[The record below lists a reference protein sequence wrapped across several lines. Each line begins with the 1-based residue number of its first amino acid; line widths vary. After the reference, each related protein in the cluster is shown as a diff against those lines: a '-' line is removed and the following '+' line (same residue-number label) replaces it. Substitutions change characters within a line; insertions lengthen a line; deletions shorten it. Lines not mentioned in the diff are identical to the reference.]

1 MKFFEHLRKKG
12 QSGQSLVI
20 LALGFLALLGFV
32 GIVTDVSV
40 LFIRYSTLSR
50 AVDAA
55 AVAAAGQMRRVADP
69 TPGHDEAISVANL
82 NLAARQFIEVY
93 GLNPKSVIVET
104 CRAQEVGRDPNGNP
118 IDENGQPL
126 FNSDGS
132 VNGAADQT
140 VVKNYQQL
148 CTPDELKLV
157 RVTAQIDA
165 PTIFLR
171 LLGYPTVTLTD
182 TAISQT
188 AVLDVVLI
196 FDVSDAMVN
205 ETTYADWD
213 NIPGA
218 AAAGLNPK
226 QGVIYMPPYIGQ
238 QDVSGDKDGTVPN
251 QPTGAWQYMGEHTE
265 TFLNTLIAPDPT
277 FSLPLDPNI
286 ADRTIAFE
294 PNPDAPSGYQL
305 YTAGTGTSDQGRTAP
320 REFCQVRGY
329 QGSAIGNSFP
339 DLTLREQYVTFFDWL
354 SSPTGGNQLTQTY
367 QNQFIGHGFY
377 DPSHDTH
384 VADNASDSSA
394 LFSGFVP
401 MYNSYACCND
411 PLGLVD
417 VAADGTQNMTFDNLI
432 CQPFKDA
439 RDAAHQFLDRLD
451 FLRGDRV
458 AFVTF
463 DRRAQVIDPD
473 GTNGPQASMI
483 ETQNDL
489 PNPSGTGLLRK
500 GADETLDD
508 TVGVRA
514 EYTGYA
520 DTNGDGLWDHL
531 MNGGQPVTY
540 TDLMDNIN
548 VGDLEDTPVQYEC
561 PFINAALPLYDLPGN
576 YQNAP
581 LGGTRSDP
589 LLSSI
594 ITVPSWYYTTGNGDT
609 NPAHNGTAAQH
620 NNYTD
625 PGVNALNRSYEFRAS
640 CGRGNVGAGLEAGS
654 GTLYNEGR
662 REGAVWVMVMLS
674 DGAAGASNPITHY
687 QGSDEAHALAAADP
701 YNKNG
706 DAYDPAPGVNGPS
719 TNPLNP
725 SAAGYGAFGLC
736 PYGTAPG
743 TVGSNDTTTGP
754 SQIFSWTDHA
764 PFCEDL
770 QPETRHFCGLS
781 QQGQPDAALDLD
793 PNCFNFYDTDDY
805 ARDWADWVGLASLP
819 LANTSNPNSGRVSN
833 QLLPTI
839 FTIGFGFNF
848 DEDDSGNHATDC
860 APLSG
865 DALYN
870 CMRGINQTEPTGMTV
885 DQLRFW
891 ARGMEDRNLDYLGE
905 ELMRYVADVGDNNQV
920 DSDWWQLCESKN
932 APPYGS
938 ATHQSC
944 RNDGVTNTDNRIGNP
959 IDLTS
964 PSPNW
969 GPRGACEAA
978 WTDTANPNNRGS
990 VYMPLPPQQSC
1001 GNYYVAATGQQLEQ
1015 VFDQIASR
1023 MFTRLSQ

>member
-1 MKFFEHLRKKG
+1 MKFFEHLRKQG

-55 AVAAAGQMRRVADP
+55 AIAAAGQMRRVADP

-93 GLNPKSVIVET
+93 GLNPKSVVVET
-104 CRAQEVGRDPNGNP
+104 CRAQEVGRDSNGNP
-118 IDENGQPL
+118 IDENNHPL
-126 FNSDGS
+126 FLSDGS
-132 VNGAADQT
+132 VNPAADQT
-140 VVKNYQQL
+140 VVKSYQQL
-148 CTPDELKLV
+148 CTTDELKLV

-182 TAISQT
+182 SAISQT

-213 NIPGA
+213 NIPNTPPGY
-218 AAAGLNPK
+218 NSK
-226 QGVIYMPPYIGQ
+226 QGVIYMPPFVGPG
-238 QDVSGDKDGTVPN
+238 DVDGEKSYEAD
-251 QPTGAWQYMGEHTE
+251 QPLGAWQYMGAQTE
-265 TFLNTLIAPDPT
+265 SFLNTLITPDSSFT
-277 FSLPLDPNI
+277 ATADPEI
-286 ADRTIAFE
+286 SDRTIAFE
-294 PNPDAPSGYQL
+294 PNASAASGYQL
-305 YTAGTGTSDQGRTAP
+305 FTGSTSTASDQGRVAP
-320 REFCQVRGY
+320 REFCQVRAY
-329 QGSAIGNSFP
+329 QGSAVGNSFP
-339 DLTLREQYVTFFDWL
+339 NQTLRQQYVTFFDWL
-354 SSPTGGNQLTQTY
+354 STSGGHPTETY
-367 QNQFIGHGFY
+367 QNQFIGHGKW
-377 DPSHDTH
+377 DPSLDYH
-384 VADNASDSSA
+384 VADNASDTGA
-394 LFSGFVP
+394 TFYGFVP
-401 MYNSYACCND
+401 MYNSFACCND
-411 PLGLVD
+411 PLGIVD
-417 VAADGTQNMTFDNLI
+417 NTTGDFTFDQLV

-483 ETQNDL
+483 ETQKDL
-489 PNPSGTGLLRK
+489 ADPSNPSQLLRK

-508 TVGVRA
+508 SVGVRA

-531 MNGGQPVTY
+531 MNGGSPVTY
-540 TDLMDNIN
+540 NDLMNNIN

-561 PFINAALPLYDLPGN
+561 PLLNAGMPMYYLPTNYSNLPG
-576 YQNAP
+576 
-581 LGGTRSDP
+581 GGLRGGSTLSAET
-589 LLSSI
+589 LLDGI
-594 ITVPSWYYTTGNGDT
+594 NTVPSWYFTTGNGDT
-609 NPAHNGTAAQH
+609 NPNHDGSASNGT
-620 NNYTD
+620 NFTD
-625 PGVNALNRSYEFRAS
+625 PGFHSVLRSYEFRAS

-674 DGAAGASNPITHY
+674 DGAAGASNPITSY
-687 QGSDEAHALAAADP
+687 QSQNLRAADP
-701 YNKNG
+701 YFKNG
-706 DAYDPAPGVNGPS
+706 NAYDPAPGVNGPS
-719 TNPLNP
+719 TSPQNAG
-725 SAAGYGAFGLC
+725 AAGYGAFGLC
-736 PYGTAPG
+736 PYGTAPN
-743 TVGSNDTTTGP
+743 TVGSNGTTTGP
-754 SQIFSWTDHA
+754 SQIFNWTDFA

-770 QPETRHFCGLS
+770 KPETRHFCGLT
-781 QQGQPDAALDLD
+781 QQVQPDATLDLD
-793 PNCFNFYDTDDY
+793 TNCFNFYNTDDY
-805 ARDWADWVGLASLP
+805 ARDWADWVGLANLP
-819 LANTSNPNSGRVSN
+819 LANTTNATSGRVSN

-848 DEDDSGNHATDC
+848 DEDDSGNHASDC

-865 DALYN
+865 DSLYN
-870 CMRGINQTEPTGMTV
+870 CMRGINQTEPSGLSPS
-885 DQLRFW
+885 QLRLW
-891 ARGMEDRNLDYLGE
+891 ARGMQTRDLDYLGE
-905 ELMRYVADVGDNNQV
+905 ELMRYVADVGDNNQL

-932 APPYGS
+932 AAPYGS
-938 ATHQSC
+938 GSQQSC
-944 RNDGVTNTDNRIGNP
+944 RDDGVTNTNDRIGNA

-964 PSPNW
+964 SSPDW
-969 GPRGACEAA
+969 GPRGACEAT

-990 VYMPLPPQQSC
+990 AYMPLPPQQSC